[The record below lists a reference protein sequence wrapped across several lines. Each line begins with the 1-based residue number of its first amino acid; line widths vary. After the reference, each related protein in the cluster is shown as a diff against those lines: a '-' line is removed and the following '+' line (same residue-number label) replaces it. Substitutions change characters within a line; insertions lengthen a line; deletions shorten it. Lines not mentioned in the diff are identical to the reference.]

1 MDSIQIN
8 KKDISNI
15 TDMLEQHSPNKLKL
29 YLKRKNKYYF
39 KNICY
44 VVVLDL
50 DFLDSYNLN
59 QIKKL
64 KYSDIVDLNFSN

>member
-8 KKDISNI
+8 KKDISDI
-15 TDMLEQHSPNKLKL
+15 TDMLEQHSLNKLKL

-39 KNICY
+39 KSISY
-44 VVVLDL
+44 VVVVDL
-50 DFLDSYNLN
+50 DFLDSSDLN

-64 KYSDIVDLNFSN
+64 KHGDIVDLNFSN